1 MPLHS
6 TVQAYTERIQ
16 RRATN
21 FILDGSSQ
29 DYKSCLIT
37 LGLFPLMYFFEMND
51 IFLFMTCLKA
61 PPLNINILNNV
72 TFNRNST
79 RSGSSNTRKLQH
91 TSSSS
96 CIIRCFYFNRLP
108 LLWNSLPALD
118 LDQPPF
124 TIKSQVRNCF
134 WNHFISHFDPQD
146 SCTYH
151 CLCPCSN
158 CD

>member
-1 MPLHS
+1 
-6 TVQAYTERIQ
+6 
-16 RRATN
+16 
-21 FILDGSSQ
+21 
-29 DYKSCLIT
+29 
-37 LGLFPLMYFFEMND
+37 MYFFEMND

-151 CLCPCSN
+151 YLHHCLKCRCIPNLFCLSN
-158 CD
+158 LVTMLNYLHCTTITNLLGR